1 MGGSRFKVLRVKVR
15 QQVGKKGG
23 VEMEEKTYSIPK
35 ELLNGKGSEVRDGIR
50 GPRLRVKNHKVDTL
64 KCLPKFTKSFVE
76 QSIIMMVPE
85 IFLH

>member
-1 MGGSRFKVLRVKVR
+1 MLRVKVR

-50 GPRLRVKNHKVDTL
+50 GPRLRVENH
-64 KCLPKFTKSFVE
+64 
-76 QSIIMMVPE
+76 
-85 IFLH
+85 